1 MPLSKEKKKEYFARM
16 TQMLNTY
23 GKVFVVV
30 VDNVGSQQMNAT
42 RKMMRGTAEI
52 LMGKNTLMRKIMNDF
67 LEENP
72 GHFYNNIVHKM
83 AGNVGFVFTN
93 SDLPKVRDMILANRI
108 PAPAR
113 VGAISPV
120 DVVVPAGPTG
130 CDPGQTN
137 FFQVLQIPTKIVKG
151 QIEITNPVNL
161 IKKGDKVGS
170 SEAALL
176 SKLNIKPFSYGLV
189 IDCVFDHGAIFSPA
203 VLDID
208 ETYLT
213 AKFCEAVSKVA
224 AISLVI
230 GYPTQGEIRAG
241 GEGRAAAQDFAKPIG
256 DVMSKTFAA
265 LALAGAA
272 LFGAAA
278 PAAAG
283 NYAAKPGIVY
293 HHASTVT
300 THSGAT
306 VTTYKPITTWRPAA
320 TTVYVSPVYTTPV
333 VRAPVYTAPVYT
345 TPVYAAPIT
354 SAKPTA
360 WLTPKRDWRAP
371 QRHDVR
377 FGHHN
382 WRR

>member
-23 GKVFVVV
+23 GKVFVVQ

-230 GYPTQGEIRAG
+230 GYPTQASLPHSIGHAFRSLVAVTVNLENYSFTEADPFK
-241 GEGRAAAQDFAKPIG
+241 AFLKDPSAFA
-256 DVMSKTFAA
+256 V
-265 LALAGAA
+265 
-272 LFGAAA
+272 AAA
-278 PAAAG
+278 PAAG
-283 NYAAKPGIVY
+283 GAA
-293 HHASTVT
+293 
-300 THSGAT
+300 
-306 VTTYKPITTWRPAA
+306 PAA
-320 TTVYVSPVYTTPV
+320 
-333 VRAPVYTAPVYT
+333 AA
-345 TPVYAAPIT
+345 AAPE
-354 SAKPTA
+354 KPKEEEVDA
-360 WLTPKRDWRAP
+360 LDGGM
-371 QRHDVR
+371 DM
-377 FGHHN
+377 FGGGGGGGDY
-382 WRR
+382 